1 MKGGSPME
9 NWWFFRDTKDAKIY
23 EQRKIAEQLVP
34 DRRHWL
40 GGEPQAI
47 PGFRFSRD
55 LTELIYSDTEE
66 QLHKPSADRPIKKG
80 DIVYVSHL
88 YVLAS
93 EIPAIQGVIRTCHSS
108 GGDLRITSINY
119 QDNNEHS
126 DFALLNSVLN
136 QISAHR
142 KRRNTPKP
150 NSEKRKPGR
159 PSRNVHYWTLTQDGR
174 NVVQDYVNGLIS
186 FNNARVKL
194 TNKTPDRRS
203 VGEKMF
209 QRIIREYKSEK
220 D

>member
-1 MKGGSPME
+1 ME
-9 NWWFFRDTKDAKIY
+9 KWWFFRDTKDAKIY
-23 EQRKIAEQLVP
+23 EQRKIAEQHVP

-66 QLHKPSADRPIKKG
+66 RLHKPSADRPIKKG

-93 EIPAIQGVIRTCHSS
+93 EIPAIQGIIRTCHFS
-108 GGDLRITSINY
+108 GVDLRITSINY

-126 DFALLNSVLN
+126 DYALLNSVLN

-142 KRRNTPKP
+142 KRRNTQKP
-150 NSEKRKPGR
+150 NSEKENPADIHGTYTTGH
-159 PSRNVHYWTLTQDGR
+159 SL
-174 NVVQDYVNGLIS
+174 
-186 FNNARVKL
+186 
-194 TNKTPDRRS
+194 
-203 VGEKMF
+203 KMA
-209 QRIIREYKSEK
+209 EM
-220 D
+220 